1 MLTTLWGT
9 MLTPM
14 KNCPFCGVKVDV
26 NDDDSVYSLDFEKTL
41 WQAGHYV
48 CGVSIL
54 GDTAEE
60 AVENKNWASA
70 FIYNILIKPIFKL
83 SKSMS

>member
-1 MLTTLWGT
+1 MSL
-9 MLTPM
+9 PEM
-14 KNCPFCGVKVDV
+14 KNCPFCGFKVDV
-26 NDDDSVYSLDFEKTL
+26 NDDDSVYPLDFEKTL

-60 AVENKNWASA
+60 AVDNWNKRSEPKNGY
-70 FIYNILIKPIFKL
+70 F
-83 SKSMS
+83 